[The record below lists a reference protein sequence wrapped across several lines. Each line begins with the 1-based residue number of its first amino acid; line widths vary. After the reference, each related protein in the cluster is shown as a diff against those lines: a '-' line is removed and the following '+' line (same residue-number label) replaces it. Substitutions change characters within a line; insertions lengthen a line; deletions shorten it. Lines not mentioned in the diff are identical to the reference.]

1 MNAPLLPKL
10 LLEPNS
16 ADPCV
21 PLAHSLPPMLWQS
34 AFGPILIEVRDGAA
48 YVNGERVTPAAE
60 LRDFGAKG

>member
-16 ADPCV
+16 ADPRM
-21 PLAHSLPPMLWQS
+21 PSADSLPPMLWQS

-60 LRDFGAKG
+60 LRDAG